1 MTTTCPWQVTA
12 TATASTQQLSSPSL
26 QEIMDEELALRLQ
39 DEEWVRLAALED
51 NDAFDFEDSDD
62 DLEEK
67 EPAPEEQP
75 VVHNELEKVDYDEED
90 GDYTDDFEDGK
101 GFNSL
106 RESLRRQAKHDGH
119 RGGFAAKARI
129 NLGRNGSGAH
139 ESMFDEDAQTVLRK
153 LVRKELVTAV
163 KTRTHTGREAN
174 VYHGVG
180 LEKAT
185 GQERGLALKLFKTTK
200 GDFTK
205 ASERDPTGRRY
216 GLDYVKKSIRRHL
229 KIQAEREYK
238 YLCRAG
244 AALEQGTVTETEEK
258 LASASRGARVPK
270 PLILRDHVLV
280 TEFVGSNGHIAPSLE
295 DARLDDTQLRSA
307 YTDLLRA
314 MRRLYQRG
322 RLVHGHLSA
331 ASIRFYDNQCWI
343 MGIGCAVEVGAE
355 NHLELLTRDLDS
367 LDSFFRSS
375 GVPAVAK
382 RHVGLLSV
390 DVAKEYIVT
399 ESPEQL
405 LRRFPVLEPLL
416 RD

>member
-1 MTTTCPWQVTA
+1 MATTCPWQATA
-12 TATASTQQLSSPSL
+12 PATASTLEPSGPTL

-51 NDAFDFEDSDD
+51 SDALDLEDSEDD
-62 DLEEK
+62 FEEK
-67 EPAPEEQP
+67 EPAPAEQQMAHDYVEE
-75 VVHNELEKVDYDEED
+75 DCDDED
-90 GDYTDDFEDGK
+90 GDYADAFENGK

-106 RESLRRQAKHDGH
+106 RESMRRQAKLQDH
-119 RGGFAAKARI
+119 RGTFVAKARI
-129 NLGRNGSGAH
+129 DLGRNGSGAH
-139 ESMFDEDAQTVLRK
+139 ESMFDEDTQSVLRK

-163 KTRTHTGREAN
+163 RTRAHTGREAN

-180 LEKAT
+180 LDRT
-185 GQERGLALKLFKTTK
+185 SGQERGLALNIFKTNK

-238 YLCRAG
+238 YLWRAG

-258 LASASRGARVPK
+258 LASTSCGARVPK
-270 PLILRDHVLV
+270 PLILRDHMLV
-280 TEFVGSNGHIAPSLE
+280 TEFVGPNGHVAPSLE
-295 DARLDDTQLRSA
+295 DARLNDTELCRA

-314 MRRLYQRG
+314 IRRLFQRA

-331 ASIRFYDNQCWI
+331 ASIQYYDGQCWI
-343 MGIGCAVEVGAE
+343 MGIGRAVEVGAE
-355 NHLELLTRDLDS
+355 NHLELLTRDLDN
-367 LDSFFRSS
+367 LNSFFRSS

-390 DVAKEYIVT
+390 DVAKEYVVT
-399 ESPEQL
+399 ESSEQL
-405 LRRFPVLEPLL
+405 LRRFPVLEPLP